1 MLDALAAAGITDR
14 IVVVGYRAALVE
26 ETLADLQDVSFALQK
41 EQRGTGDAVAAAA
54 SLIGQVG
61 LALDFAHANGVV
73 HGDLKPANIMLTS
86 QGAAKVMDFGLA
98 HHVSLAVARL
108 ALAES
113 WGMSPYMAPEQ
124 ELGTLS
130 RESDLYSLGVIL
142 YEAVTGELPFPGP
155 NFLAQKREMHFSLLR
170 LRLHA
175 GAGGL
180 GRVTAP
186 ALAALLACA
195 LMAAG
200 ARADE
205 LTEDDKERIR
215 SARNVSV
222 EDMRNMLQQAGKLPD
237 GAIAAGADPRALAAS
252 QQACGKFVHELE
264 PLLERLEAMTTTY
277 AQLPDLSAIDGE
289 REELRRGLLDGEAR
303 FEEEVRRFEDVRKAR
318 QAAELQ
324 ELFSASRKGG
334 GSQRL
339 RDVIMVLYSSNNH
352 DPDHVEKRLQ
362 AVYPEG
368 RNDAPPEIQDM
379 LSAATFNHA
388 MKDMSQR
395 LRSSLQNE
403 AEAYEARRQ
412 VFELER
418 KKARERFGAAAAAL
432 VAAAL
437 GLWYWVRLRGR
448 PGAAAG
454 AGSLVGG
461 SYRLEREIGRGG
473 MGVIFE
479 ATDVSLRRK
488 VAVKQLRPELKQNP
502 KDLEAFL
509 AEARLVAA
517 LRHPHIVEIYA
528 IVNEGADLYLVFE
541 LVAGQ
546 SLQTALERVG
556 RLRLDSALVLMGQVG
571 SALDF
576 AHANNVIHRDLKPAN
591 IMLTPQGKALVMDF
605 GLAHRV
611 SETVARLTGLQS
623 SGTPPYMA
631 PEQELGAASRES
643 DLYSLAVMLYE
654 ALTGSQPFP
663 GPNYLAQKREM
674 VFRLPTQA
682 APELPRGLDDFM
694 RRALAVEPSARFH
707 SASEFLRELGALS

>member
-1 MLDALAAAGITDR
+1 M
-14 IVVVGYRAALVE
+14 
-26 ETLADLQDVSFALQK
+26 
-41 EQRGTGDAVAAAA
+41 
-54 SLIGQVG
+54 
-61 LALDFAHANGVV
+61 
-73 HGDLKPANIMLTS
+73 
-86 QGAAKVMDFGLA
+86 
-98 HHVSLAVARL
+98 
-108 ALAES
+108 
-113 WGMSPYMAPEQ
+113 
-124 ELGTLS
+124 
-130 RESDLYSLGVIL
+130 
-142 YEAVTGELPFPGP
+142 
-155 NFLAQKREMHFSLLR
+155 
-170 LRLHA
+170 
-175 GAGGL
+175 
-180 GRVTAP
+180 TAP

-215 SARNVSV
+215 DARNLSV
-222 EDMRNMLQQAGKLPD
+222 DDMRNLLQQAGRVPD
-237 GAIAAGADPRALAAS
+237 GATVAGADPRVLAAS
-252 QQACGKFVHELE
+252 QGECGKSISELE
-264 PLLERLEAMTTTY
+264 PLLERLEAMPTGY
-277 AQLPDLSAIDGE
+277 ALLSDLSAIDGE
-289 REELRRGLLDGEAR
+289 REPLRRRLIDGQSR
-303 FEEEVRRFEDVRKAR
+303 FEERVRSFEDARRAR
-318 QAAELQ
+318 QAAGLQ
-324 ELFSASRKGG
+324 QLFSAGRKGG
-334 GSQRL
+334 AERL
-339 RDVIMVLYSSNNH
+339 RDVIMVLQSGNS
-352 DPDHVEKRLQ
+352 PDHVEQRLNSIYPGGRDQ
-362 AVYPEG
+362 AP
-368 RNDAPPEIQDM
+368 REIQDM
-379 LSAATFNHA
+379 VSASAFSYS
-388 MKDMSQR
+388 MKDMIQR
-395 LRSSLQNE
+395 LRSSLQDE

-412 VFELER
+412 VVERER
-418 KKARERFGAAAAAL
+418 KKARERVGAAAAAAL
-432 VAAAL
+432 AVAG
-437 GLWYWVRLRGR
+437 GLWFWRRLRR
-448 PGAAAG
+448 QRGAAAG

-461 SYRLEREIGRGG
+461 NYRLERELGRGG
-473 MGVIFE
+473 MGVVFE
-479 ATDVSLRRK
+479 ATDVALRRK

-556 RLRLDSALVLMGQVG
+556 RLRLDSALALMGQVG

-654 ALTGSQPFP
+654 ALTGAQPFP

-682 APELPRGLDDFM
+682 APDLPRGLDDFM